1 MIRTILV
8 PLDGSAFGEAALP
21 TAQALAAQNQAALH
35 LAQVHVT
42 VYSGYIDGVPILDDK
57 GDTAGR
63 EQELDYLQLIQQRL
77 TVDGQAAP
85 SIKLL
90 DGPIP
95 AMLGAYAAEIAADL
109 VVMTTHGRGGLARF
123 WLGSVAD
130 GFVRHSHVPVLLIHP
145 TATSG
150 VSIEKPP
157 IPLRKICVALD
168 GSPYAEQMLAPAM
181 ALNVGG
187 TAEYLFV
194 QIVDALVIASA
205 PFTPELLQQQSAVVA
220 QRQGEAQHYL
230 EQLAAPLRAQGY
242 RITTRVIVDPHPALA
257 ILRAAREHSSDLI
270 ALATHGRGGVQ
281 RLLLGSVADKVLRAA
296 DRPVLVY
303 RPQIA
308 TRTEHQPATEHELAV
323 ERML

>member
-21 TAQALAAQNQAALH
+21 AAQAIADQTQATLH
-35 LAQVHVT
+35 LALVHIP
-42 VYSGYIDGVPILDDK
+42 VYSGYIDGVAILDDN
-57 GDTAGR
+57 GDMAGR
-63 EQELDYLQLIQQRL
+63 AQEQAYLQLVQQRL
-77 TVDGQAAP
+77 TADGQPAP

-90 DGPIP
+90 DGPVP
-95 AMLGAYAAEIAADL
+95 ATLGAYAVAINADL

-145 TATSG
+145 SATSS
-150 VSIEKPP
+150 VSNESPQ
-157 IPLRKICVALD
+157 IPLRKICIALD
-168 GSPYAEQMLAPAM
+168 GSPHAEQVLAPTL
-181 ALNVGG
+181 ALDGEG
-187 TAEYLFV
+187 AAEYLFV
-194 QIVDALVIASA
+194 QIVDALVVASS
-205 PFTPELLQQQSAVVA
+205 PFTPELLQHQSAVIA
-220 QRQGEAQHYL
+220 QRQAEAQQYL
-230 EQLAAPLRAQGY
+230 ERLATPLRDQGY
-242 RITTRVIVDPHPALA
+242 QITTRVIVDSQPALA

-303 RPQIA
+303 RPQVMS
-308 TRTEHQPATEHELAV
+308 RLEHEAAAEHELAN
-323 ERML
+323 ML